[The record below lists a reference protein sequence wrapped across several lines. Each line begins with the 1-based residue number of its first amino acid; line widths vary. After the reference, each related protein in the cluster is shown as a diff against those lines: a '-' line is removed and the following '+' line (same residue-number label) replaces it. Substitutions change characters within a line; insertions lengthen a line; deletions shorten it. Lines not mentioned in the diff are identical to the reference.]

1 MRWHRLAAI
10 ARKESI
16 QVRRDIRSLMIVFLM
31 PVMLMAQLGYGI
43 NLDQKH
49 VTLCVFDREGSQRSQ
64 DLLKRFQNTEYFKL
78 KRNYGSYSDLIGA
91 IDRGSCRLGLV
102 IPNDFSEHLR
112 AGGSVAVQGIV
123 DGTDDNS
130 ANVIFS
136 YGQLIIQKF
145 SSEVQL
151 DWIRQRGGN
160 TSNPPVSVDARTWF
174 NEDLESRNF
183 IVPGVI
189 AIVMAVIGTL
199 LTSLTIARE
208 WERGT
213 MEQLISTPVTPL
225 ELLLGKLAPY
235 FAIGLLD
242 TAFCAGICVWWFG
255 VPFRGTLFAL
265 FLASALFL
273 SGVLA
278 TGFWIS
284 ALTKNQL
291 AASQFSLLA
300 TFLPAFLLSGFAFPV
315 DQMPVAIQSFTYLI
329 SARYYVAIL
338 KSVFLK
344 GTGPITLRAPM
355 LGLALFATIVGTLAL
370 RALRKNLD

>member
-1 MRWHRLAAI
+1 MRWHRLAAM
-10 ARKESI
+10 ARKESLQI
-16 QVRRDIRSLMIVFLM
+16 RRDIRSLMIVFLM

-49 VTLCVFDREGSQRSQ
+49 VTLCVFDREGSQQSQ
-64 DLLKRFQNTEYFKL
+64 NLLKRFQNTVYFSL
-78 KRNYGSYSDLIGA
+78 DRDYNSYPDLVRA
-91 IDRGSCRLGLV
+91 IDKGTCRLGLV
-102 IPNDFSEHLR
+102 IPNDFSERLR
-112 AGGSVAVQGIV
+112 AGGSVPVQGIV

-145 SSEVQL
+145 SSDVQL
-151 DWIRQRGGN
+151 DWIRARGGN
-160 TSNPPVSVDARTWF
+160 AINPPVSVDARTWF

-199 LTSLTIARE
+199 LTSLTVARE

-213 MEQLISTPVTPL
+213 MEQLISTPVTRT
-225 ELLLGKLAPY
+225 EILLGKLAPY
-235 FAIGLLD
+235 FAIGLVD
-242 TAFCAGICVWWFG
+242 TAFCAAISVWWFG
-255 VPFRGTLFAL
+255 VPFRGSLFTL
-265 FLASALFL
+265 FLASSLFL
-273 SGVLA
+273 GAVL
-278 TGFWIS
+278 TIGFWIS
-284 ALTKNQL
+284 VLTKNQL
-291 AASQFSLLA
+291 AASQFSLLT

-315 DQMPVAIQSFTYLI
+315 DQMPLAIQSFTYLV

-344 GTGPITLRAPM
+344 GTGPVTLRAP
-355 LGLALFATIVGTLAL
+355 LFALVIFTTVVGALAL
-370 RALRKNLD
+370 RALRKSLD